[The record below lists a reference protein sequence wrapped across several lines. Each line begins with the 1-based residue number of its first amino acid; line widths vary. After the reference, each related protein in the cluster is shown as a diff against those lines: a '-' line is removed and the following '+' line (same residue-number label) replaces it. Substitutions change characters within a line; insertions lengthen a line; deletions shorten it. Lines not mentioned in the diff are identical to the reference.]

1 MQSHLQVMSKSSSVK
16 QAKRQDIQNWM
27 GVHWKTVSFF
37 CKHLD
42 TFLSQTHVISNNT
55 QSQLQKTVPYF
66 F

>member
-16 QAKRQDIQNWM
+16 QTKRQGIQNWM
-27 GVHWKTVSFF
+27 GVHWKTVSSFVNII
-37 CKHLD
+37 D